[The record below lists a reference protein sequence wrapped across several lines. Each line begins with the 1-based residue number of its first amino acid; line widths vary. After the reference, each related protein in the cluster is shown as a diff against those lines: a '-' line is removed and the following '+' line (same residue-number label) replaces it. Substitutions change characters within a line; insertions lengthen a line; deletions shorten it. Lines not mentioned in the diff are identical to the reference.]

1 MHASRLVNIVAFT
14 ALVQWNNLYNNRFFN
29 AYSMECL
36 SLTLC
41 FIDTDGHHRTKEFLV
56 FTDSSNELFR
66 ISSIEIEVS
75 IVMQLKIEVKS
86 IGNER
91 ETKNKKHGSHQE

>member
-1 MHASRLVNIVAFT
+1 MLTQLMSIS
-14 ALVQWNNLYNNRFFN
+14 N
-29 AYSMECL
+29 AVFYRYH
-36 SLTLC
+36 
-41 FIDTDGHHRTKEFLV
+41 GHHRTKEFLV

-66 ISSIEIEVS
+66 ISSIEIKVW